1 MAKYEPLQK
10 YLATRPEQMSR
21 VTMSFDEVEALVGLL
36 PPSARDYR
44 AWWANDSKVQAQAWR
59 AAGWRVESVNQHAG
73 RVVFTRRIAVGGLVG
88 VAQDSGARPTVP
100 PSQTIVAATS
110 SGEDGVP
117 EARAQAMLVR
127 HLADQGWQIQR
138 VADTAM
144 KEQGVDVLAT
154 RGDRT
159 LAVEV
164 KGYPGRRYSDPRR
177 AGETKPT
184 SPTTQARHWY
194 AQAILK
200 AMLMCSDHPS
210 YEIAIALP
218 DVPTYRSLHQRTSGG
233 LQRLDVTI
241 FFIDNNGHVHEG

>member
-1 MAKYEPLQK
+1 MLVT
-10 YLATRPEQMSR
+10 YLANE
-21 VTMSFDEVEALVGLL
+21 
-36 PPSARDYR
+36 
-44 AWWANDSKVQAQAWR
+44 
-59 AAGWRVESVNQHAG
+59 
-73 RVVFTRRIAVGGLVG
+73 
-88 VAQDSGARPTVP
+88 
-100 PSQTIVAATS
+100 
-110 SGEDGVP
+110 
-117 EARAQAMLVR
+117 
-127 HLADQGWQIQR
+127 GWQIQR
-138 VADTAM
+138 VANTAM
-144 KEQGVDVLAT
+144 KEQGIDVLAT

-184 SPTTQARHWY
+184 LPSTQARHWY

-200 AMLMCSDHPS
+200 AMLLCSEHPI

-218 DVPTYRSLHQRTSGG
+218 DVPTYRSLHRRTREG